1 MPLLSNRHL
10 TQRISQ
16 LLLEEKIVVI
26 VTGVLTFAL
35 VVDMELS
42 NVADLLHTVISSQ
55 FGINTFIVISAT
67 YLAGTIHISRASLG

>member
-16 LLLEEKIVVI
+16 LSLEEKIVVI
-26 VTGVLTFAL
+26 IAGVLTFAL

-67 YLAGTIHISRASLG
+67 YLAGQYILLPLR

>member
-42 NVADLLHTVISSQ
+42 NVADLLHTVIQLSVW
-55 FGINTFIVISAT
+55 N
-67 YLAGTIHISRASLG
+67 